1 MHLMFSG
8 ERVIESRVGRVEK
21 GCIGNELVK
30 ECAKIIRNSKHHLLK
45 INKSHYIVIL
55 QKA

>member
-8 ERVIESRVGRVEK
+8 ERVIESRVERVEK